1 MKFKKVIALTLFLV
15 TILFST
21 PIIPTATSN
30 AAAVCNICGGR
41 LISGQN
47 HSCCDVMGHDW
58 YPYSGHYSNG
68 SYLWKECNNC
78 DAATEKKF
86 YPSTLYSGLS
96 ISNTVIKDMV
106 A

>member
-47 HSCCDVMGHDW
+47 HSCCDVLGHDW
-58 YPYSGHYSNG
+58 IPKSSFTSGG
-68 SYLWKECNNC
+68 AYLWKACSRCGAE
-78 DAATEKKF
+78 TEKKF